1 MENHIEKEDI
11 YIAIAKSAIRKMQFL
26 FSEDNNNTYFHN
38 GREYHEYDVPVFIV
52 LSGFAHEKSQVEI
65 YHNCVMQM
73 LSRRFSPDPEK
84 LNQIVEIVR
93 NNCQEEIHIVR
104 EIDRRFS
111 TGESS
116 ISIYKDIMDSLK
128 Q

>member
-26 FSEDNNNTYFHN
+26 FSDNNNTYFHN
-38 GREYHEYDVPVFIV
+38 GREYHEYDVPVFIA
-52 LSGFAHEKSQVEI
+52 LSGFANEKSQVEI

-104 EIDRRFS
+104 ETDKRFS

-116 ISIYKDIMDSLK
+116 ISIYKDIMDSLN